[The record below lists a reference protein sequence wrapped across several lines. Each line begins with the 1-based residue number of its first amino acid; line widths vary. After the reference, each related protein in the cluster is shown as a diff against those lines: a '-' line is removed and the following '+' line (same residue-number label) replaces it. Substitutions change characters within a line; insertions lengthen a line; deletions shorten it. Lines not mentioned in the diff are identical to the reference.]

1 MCHEGDASRALV
13 TAYPPLAHSLANIQ
27 RDENY
32 EEFGFG
38 STLLVLNKIQFKI
51 FYLYN
56 MQSKKIKKRVFIVHK
71 KIENQSG

>member
-56 MQSKKIKKRVFIVHK
+56 M
-71 KIENQSG
+71 